1 MATEMSSLR
10 GLATRQIIREIQSG
24 RFQPGTIVT
33 EVQICEIVG
42 LNRTPVREALIELV
56 ANGVIEKVPHK
67 GYQVREFDEK
77 SKIDVFE
84 IIAVLDA
91 LAARLSI
98 EKMTDEDF
106 MRMNELIDL
115 MNVAI
120 KYQNYEGY
128 NDLQEQFHHV
138 YIDKCDNPFLI
149 NKLEEIKESVP
160 RYTYYS
166 DDNEKMW
173 QACEQANEEHKVIVE
188 LIRKKEALEVSRYLI
203 YTHWFAKSKY
213 KDII

>member
-106 MRMNELIDL
+106 MRDL
-115 MNVAI
+115 ETI
-120 KYQNYEGY
+120 E
-128 NDLQEQFHHV
+128 DL
-138 YIDKCDNPFLI
+138 
-149 NKLEEIKESVP
+149 
-160 RYTYYS
+160 
-166 DDNEKMW
+166 
-173 QACEQANEEHKVIVE
+173 ACEMSDGAETAYFSSSFGAFICLNYMAHFDHRGGNHSAGALRSACRMFSAILLQ
-188 LIRKKEALEVSRYLI
+188 IRRKICSVQVLSC
-203 YTHWFAKSKY
+203 
-213 KDII
+213 

>member
-106 MRMNELIDL
+106 MESLISKEELLDYL
-115 MNVAI
+115 
-120 KYQNYEGY
+120 QNDQLTGLNNADTFYRATHEMLIADPDTEY
-128 NDLQEQFHHV
+128 VMARFDVDSFSM
-138 YIDKCDNPFLI
+138 IFDNSCCHC
-149 NKLEEIKESVP
+149 IKE
-160 RYTYYS
+160 
-166 DDNEKMW
+166 
-173 QACEQANEEHKVIVE
+173 I
-188 LIRKKEALEVSRYLI
+188 LEMFCR
-203 YTHWFAKSKY
+203 
-213 KDII
+213 